1 MIFISRTKS
10 FFFSFF
16 TKIKFSFD
24 DFESKR
30 SKQIFLYGICIIRPR
45 RAEEITEKKENVRI
59 YVICKNKSYV
69 QDAYASY
76 SIESR
81 VKVIPRY
88 VELPCERILLDPP
101 PRIRLEKENFTAN
114 FSIEIEN
121 LQLRDLFQI
130 KFLSYPL
137 EKKKKSN
144 FHNKKKRGRKLKLYR
159 EKFS

>member
-1 MIFISRTKS
+1 MCEYTR
-10 FFFSFF
+10 
-16 TKIKFSFD
+16 
-24 DFESKR
+24 
-30 SKQIFLYGICIIRPR
+30 
-45 RAEEITEKKENVRI
+45 
-59 YVICKNKSYV
+59 KNKSYV

-137 EKKKKSN
+137 EKKKKNQISIIKKREKENSNSTMKN
-144 FHNKKKRGRKLKLYR
+144 FHKISMLRPRR
-159 EKFS
+159 